1 MEQSVQSA
9 LGGVM
14 VTLNRQT
21 NALGLLQLQVAR
33 LERILE
39 EIHEVKFGTH
49 VTTGNLG
56 NWKETNG

>member
-1 MEQSVQSA
+1 MEQSVQSV
-9 LGGVM
+9 LESVI
-14 VTLNRQT
+14 VTYKQQSK
-21 NALGLLQLQVAR
+21 ALGLLQLQVAR

-49 VTTGNLG
+49 VTTSHLG